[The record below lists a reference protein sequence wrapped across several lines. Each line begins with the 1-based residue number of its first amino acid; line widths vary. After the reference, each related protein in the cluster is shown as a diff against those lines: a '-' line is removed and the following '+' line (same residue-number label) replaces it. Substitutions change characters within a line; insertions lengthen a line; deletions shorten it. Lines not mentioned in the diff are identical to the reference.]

1 MTLPLTLDV
10 LKELELVHE
19 TGHFS
24 SDISL
29 EEQWQQ
35 VIYNYHSK
43 HLQNI
48 CVGIFCIVHL
58 RAMTKYSSYSRF
70 RIFMRWRLC
79 WVQTNQEKCMF
90 LRRETMDIIKVPI
103 QYTVTHIF

>member
-35 VIYNYHSK
+35 VIYNHNQMY
-43 HLQNI
+43 LQNI
-48 CVGIFCIVHL
+48 KIFCIIHL
-58 RAMTKYSSYSRF
+58 RAIMKYSSYSRF

-79 WVQTNQEKCMF
+79 WDQTNQEKCMV
-90 LRRETMDIIKVPI
+90 LRREARDMIKNSIP
-103 QYTVTHIF
+103 YTVTHIF